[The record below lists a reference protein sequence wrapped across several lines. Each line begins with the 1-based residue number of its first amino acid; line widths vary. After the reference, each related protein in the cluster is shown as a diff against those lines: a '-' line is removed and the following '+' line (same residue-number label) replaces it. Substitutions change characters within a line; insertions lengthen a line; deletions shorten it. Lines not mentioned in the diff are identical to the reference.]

1 MPGIQLPIGIETV
14 NPVDA
19 DYKKGPWPTV
29 AAALAGIPLPLRYN
43 NLNFYVVGDP
53 NEYYWL
59 DTDLSN
65 AGLLI
70 RSNGGALPI
79 VRYVYL
85 VQDASDA
92 TRMGGTL
99 SNVYTTFQTAY
110 DAANTL
116 QVLLGGTNIVELL
129 VGNITAAAAGDLT
142 LTANYNAR
150 VHIRGL
156 ANTTSILGNIIASN
170 ASGNG
175 FQIGTGLLPAVF
187 NSVRIG
193 NIDTRA
199 TGPTGNSG
207 NLFLRSN
214 NYFLGNINTNISN
227 AANTIGNGGNI
238 SLQAFAGGTIR
249 IGAIDTSTIS
259 GGAGSAGA
267 VTISAP
273 NYFIQSITT
282 ANNTIGGAVT
292 AVGTESNGVIGTLNI
307 NSTTI
312 GLNLVISNA
321 LINTANIALGNISKL
336 EFQKCT
342 ITTLN
347 TSSTTISWTSIFK
360 QCNIVTYTGSL
371 LNKIMSYNSIFS
383 VMSNVGD
390 NSVLSNTTVS
400 DESGTNTI
408 SINGIGTGCRLL
420 NISIFGGSTLGID
433 NPTPVN
439 VQVTGLGG
447 TSLGYIENGVG
458 ANITLI

>member
-1 MPGIQLPIGIETV
+1 MGIIRTDKIDLTAVPNPPTGQFVIAYDLDNVLKQKDSAGVITPIG
-14 NPVDA
+14 
-19 DYKKGPWPTV
+19 
-29 AAALAGIPLPLRYN
+29 
-43 NLNFYVVGDP
+43 
-53 NEYYWL
+53 
-59 DTDLSN
+59 
-65 AGLLI
+65 
-70 RSNGGALPI
+70 GGGGGTLPI

-92 TRMGGTL
+92 TLMGGIT

-110 DAANTL
+110 DAANAL
-116 QVLLGGTNIVELL
+116 QVSLGGANIVELL

-175 FQIGTGLLPAVF
+175 FQIGGGLLPAVF
-187 NSVRIG
+187 NNIRIG

-199 TGPTGNSG
+199 TGVTGNSG
-207 NLFLRSN
+207 SLFLRSN
-214 NYFLGNINTNISN
+214 NYILGNINTNISN
-227 AANTIGNGGNI
+227 AANTIGNSGSI
-238 SLQAFAGGTIR
+238 SFQAFAGATIR
-249 IGAIDTSTIS
+249 IGAIDTSAIS
-259 GGAGSAGA
+259 GGVGSAGA

-282 ANNTIGGAVT
+282 ANNTIGGGVT
-292 AVGTESNGVIGTLNI
+292 ALGTESNGSIGTLNV

-312 GLNLVISNA
+312 GFNLVISNA
-321 LINTANIALGNISKL
+321 LITTANIALGSNSTYQ
-336 EFQKCT
+336 FQKCT

-347 TSSTTISWTSIFK
+347 TSSTTINWTVIFK
-360 QCNIVTYTGSL
+360 QCNILTYIGSL
-371 LNKIMSYNSIFS
+371 LNKVMSYSSVFS
-383 VMSNVGD
+383 VMSNVGN